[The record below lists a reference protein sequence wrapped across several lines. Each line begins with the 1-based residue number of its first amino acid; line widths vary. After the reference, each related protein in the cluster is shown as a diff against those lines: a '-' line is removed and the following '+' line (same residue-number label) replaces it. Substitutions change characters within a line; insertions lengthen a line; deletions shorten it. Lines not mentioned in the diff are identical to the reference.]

1 MHKFISAYY
10 QENRGAKRW
19 NEKKNGSF
27 AKRKKNE
34 KNKQT
39 KQYNGTW
46 RKSFSTKPLEVRAG
60 APSRRPPGVR
70 ADLSPGHVFLLSEI
84 DVRLHTC
91 HHQKKMK
98 VSRTLIS
105 SSEYRSIKGSPST
118 WEKEKG
124 LFLYL
129 ATKKSISLTDLES
142 TCDLLQKG
150 RKEKHWWKQLDL
162 NSVIKWIDWTGCH
175 QVHGKIIKRK
185 KQPSA
190 TPHYHAMSSTVS
202 TSKVQKKKDSN
213 APGDDKRIK
222 HR

>member
-91 HHQKKMK
+91 HHQKKNEG
-98 VSRTLIS
+98 VTDVDIVIGIPLH
-105 SSEYRSIKGSPST
+105 KGIAVDLR
-118 WEKEKG
+118 KG
-124 LFLYL
+124 EGSLSLFGN
-129 ATKKSISLTDLES
+129 KKINIAD
-142 TCDLLQKG
+142 G
-150 RKEKHWWKQLDL
+150 PWKCMRF
-162 NSVIKWIDWTGCH
+162 IA
-175 QVHGKIIKRK
+175 KRK
-185 KQPSA
+185 KRETLMKTTWFELGNQVNRLNR
-190 TPHYHAMSSTVS
+190 VS
-202 TSKVQKKKDSN
+202 PGSWKNYQKKKTSVGNAALSRNELDSIN
-213 APGDDKRIK
+213 IK
-222 HR
+222 GAEKKGLECPWRW